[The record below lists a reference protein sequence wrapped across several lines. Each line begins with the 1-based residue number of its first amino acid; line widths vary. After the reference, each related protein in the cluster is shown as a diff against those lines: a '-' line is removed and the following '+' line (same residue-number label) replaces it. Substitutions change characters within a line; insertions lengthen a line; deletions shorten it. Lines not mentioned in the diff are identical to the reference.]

1 MNLSTLFTRPALA
14 ADKPALWQ
22 LYESALRPHIE
33 AIWGWEDGWQAADF
47 DTAFAAASTSVVE
60 VDGNLAGYVQLKAG
74 AADDYLSMLILAPGY
89 RSSGIGARLLADV
102 VDAGSRAG
110 RALSLRVF
118 RTNLAAKRFYERE
131 GWVVAADQGDFFLM
145 RPTACPGACPGS
157 PTHGQSA

>member
-1 MNLSTLFTRPALA
+1 MKLSTRPALA
-14 ADKPALWQ
+14 GDKPALWQ

-33 AIWGWEDGWQAADF
+33 VIWGWDGGWQTADF

-89 RSSGIGARLLADV
+89 RSSGIGARLLATILG
-102 VDAGSRAG
+102 ASSRAG
-110 RALSLRVF
+110 RPLSLRVF

-131 GWVVAADQGDFFLM
+131 GWVVVADQGDFFLL
-145 RPTACPGACPGS
+145 RQPD
-157 PTHGQSA
+157 